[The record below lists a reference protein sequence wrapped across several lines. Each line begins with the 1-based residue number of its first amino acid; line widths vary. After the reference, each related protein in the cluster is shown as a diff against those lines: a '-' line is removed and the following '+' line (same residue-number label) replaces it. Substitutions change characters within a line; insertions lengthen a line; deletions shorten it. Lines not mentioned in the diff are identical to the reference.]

1 MRESV
6 DILTALCNASA
17 MQRKT
22 FPLAIALACNV
33 CLWGCSD
40 SVAKPTSPGRNEPA
54 KGTPIL
60 PPPASCDAAASAS
73 GIAVQAPALRKTLA
87 GSWDENWLASPG
99 LVDVN
104 GDGRLDIIAPR
115 HSVLYV
121 YQGDGSLLFQT
132 AFPRGASSTPE
143 HGEVRM
149 WPSAAAGDFDGDGH
163 VEIAVSAAP
172 DGAGNNVAVYDH
184 RGELRSGWP
193 QKFGNNEVRSI
204 AVADVDGDGQQE
216 ILINKQAEGPAT
228 NVFELDGSTAQG
240 FPQVGD
246 CTAPQ
251 GDCIDYG
258 GFNQNIGA
266 GDLDGDG
273 IMDIVSTYDAIGF
286 GIFHGDGSNF
296 FAAEGFADSWVTG
309 VEAYHDLALAKQ
321 GWGTGDR
328 SEFTYSPPVIADID
342 DDGDSELVVIGDHEH
357 STSTDNRGVSTWV
370 LNPDMTRPTGWET
383 PKDGGPPL
391 VYGEIGDNI
400 VPTYP
405 APSVGN
411 LDGNKGL
418 EILVPA
424 YDGLLHAY
432 KSNGESLWTFG
443 FGQTDPYVGA
453 SEALIVDL
461 NGDGAPEVVFTTFS
475 SGAPRKPD
483 TPAFLVVLDAGGN
496 LLHRVELFGRGSMAA
511 PSIADL
517 DGDGQPELVIS
528 LKDSLGAGQGG
539 VQIWD
544 LPGASNNCLLWPTG
558 RGNWLRQGYAGR
570 R

>member
-1 MRESV
+1 V
-6 DILTALCNASA
+6 
-17 MQRKT
+17 
-22 FPLAIALACNV
+22 
-33 CLWGCSD
+33 
-40 SVAKPTSPGRNEPA
+40 
-54 KGTPIL
+54 KGDPIL
-60 PPPASCDAAASAS
+60 PPPPSCNAAASAS
-73 GIAVQAPALRKTLA
+73 VAVQAPTLRKTLA

-104 GDGRLDIIAPR
+104 GDGKLDIIAPR

-132 AFPRGASSTPE
+132 AFPSSASNSPE
-143 HGEVRM
+143 HGSVRM

-172 DGAGNNVAVYDH
+172 DNAGNNVAVYDY
-184 RGELRSGWP
+184 RGELRPGWP
-193 QKFGNNEVRSI
+193 RKFGNNEVRSI

-216 ILINKQAEGPAT
+216 ILINKQADGPAT
-228 NVFELDGSTAQG
+228 NVFKLDGSTASG
-240 FPQVGD
+240 FPQVGE
-246 CTAPQ
+246 CKAPR

-273 IMDIVSTYDAIGF
+273 VMDVVSTYDAIGF
-286 GIFHGDGSNF
+286 GIFHGNGSNF
-296 FAAEGFADSWVTG
+296 LTADGFADSWVTG
-309 VEAYHDLALAKQ
+309 VEAYHDLALAMQ

-342 DDGDSELVVIGDHEH
+342 DDGDSEVVVVGDHEH
-357 STSTDNRGVSTWV
+357 SLSTDNRGVTTWV
-370 LNPDMTRPTGWET
+370 LNPDMTRPVGWET
-383 PKDGGPPL
+383 PKDSGPPL
-391 VYGEIGDNI
+391 VYGDIGNNI

-418 EILVPA
+418 EIVVPA

-432 KSNGESLWTFG
+432 KSNGEVLWTYG

-461 NGDGAPEVVFTTFS
+461 NGDGAPEILFTTFT
-475 SGAPRKPD
+475 SGAPSKPD
-483 TPAFLVVLDAGGN
+483 TPAYLVVLDSGGN

-511 PSIADL
+511 PSVADL

-558 RGNWLRQGYAGR
+558 RGNWLRQGYAGKK
-570 R
+570 